1 MADADLQLF
10 SSTKE
15 RRRYTDLADFYAII
29 KATEHL
35 EKAYA
40 RDAIDE
46 ARYEK
51 ACLKLISQFK
61 SSESALKLGGGI
73 EDASSF
79 IAEWRMDCRDRLV
92 RCGAPAT
99 VLHATDAGDASET
112 VRVAECVQHFI
123 TAMDAPLDQRRL
135 AGPAAVAD
143 LAAGPGACPT
153 CPARRARRL

>member
-79 IAEWRMDCRDRLV
+79 IAEWKMDCPRARDRLV

-99 VLHATDAGDASET
+99 VLHATEYDVCERCFVDFAVDGRSDGALPQT
-112 VRVAECVQHFI
+112 RRV
-123 TAMDAPLDQRRL
+123 
-135 AGPAAVAD
+135 
-143 LAAGPGACPT
+143 GA
-153 CPARRARRL
+153 R

>member
-1 MADADLQLF
+1 MMPSVQLALSSCRARAPRSSSSRRAPRARRRGNVTAMADADLQLF

-51 ACLKLISQFK
+51 ACLKLISQF
-61 SSESALKLGGGI
+61 
-73 EDASSF
+73 
-79 IAEWRMDCRDRLV
+79 IARSISRRTSI
-92 RCGAPAT
+92 R
-99 VLHATDAGDASET
+99 
-112 VRVAECVQHFI
+112 AEKF
-123 TAMDAPLDQRRL
+123 
-135 AGPAAVAD
+135 
-143 LAAGPGACPT
+143 
-153 CPARRARRL
+153 